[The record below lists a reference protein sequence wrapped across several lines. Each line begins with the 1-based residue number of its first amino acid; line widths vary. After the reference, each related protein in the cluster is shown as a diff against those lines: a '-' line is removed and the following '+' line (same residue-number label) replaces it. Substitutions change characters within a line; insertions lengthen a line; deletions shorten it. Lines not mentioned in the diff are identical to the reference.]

1 MTRGRNEVGV
11 HAAGLDI
18 HEIVRQ
24 LNMHLGPTLV
34 AALSG
39 TKDRKMPARW
49 AKSDG
54 PTPGV
59 TFNRRIQLAHRLWTS
74 ISVAD
79 GDQVVRS
86 WFIGGNPL
94 LEEDTPLTA
103 VREDRDQDVVAAAE
117 AFLNDQPTS

>member
-1 MTRGRNEVGV
+1 MNTSTITT
-11 HAAGLDI
+11 HAYTARLDI

-39 TKDRKMPARW
+39 TKDWKMPIRW

-54 PTPGV
+54 PTPGA
-59 TFNRRIQLAHRLWTS
+59 TFNRRLQLAHRLWTS
-74 ISVAD
+74 ISALD
-79 GDQVVRS
+79 GDDVARS

-94 LEEDTPLTA
+94 LEDDTPVTA
-103 VREDRDQDVVAAAE
+103 IREDRDRDVAAAE
-117 AFLNDQPTS
+117 AFLNHQPTS